1 MGEALRVSEVFVSLQ
16 GEGPLCCRRAVFVR
30 LAGCNLRCPFCDTE
44 YSLDPRAGRPL
55 GLGELA
61 ETVERERVGLVVF
74 TGGEPLLQRSALDRA
89 MAYLLERFPWLALQV
104 ETNGTLPPPRV
115 GEEGLSSAVYV
126 VSPKDFPVRV
136 PGARTHPGW
145 LEAAR
150 TGRPETYLKPLARDP
165 GDVERIA
172 RWTRENRIP
181 PWRVYVMP
189 LTTGR
194 ETPAELLERHRAVA
208 REALRHG
215 LSFSPRM
222 HLLLG
227 LH

>member
-1 MGEALRVSEVFVSLQ
+1 MGEVLRVSEVFVSLQ

-30 LAGCNLRCPFCDTE
+30 LAGCNLRCPFCDTK

-61 ETVERERVGLVVF
+61 ETVGRERVGLVVF
-74 TGGEPLLQRSALDRA
+74 TGGEPLLQRRALDSVVGR
-89 MAYLLERFPWLALQV
+89 LLREYPWLTIQV
-104 ETNGTLPPPRV
+104 ETNGTLPPPRA
-115 GEEGLSSAVYV
+115 GEEGLAAAVYV
-126 VSPKDFPVRV
+126 VSPKDLPVKV

-172 RWTRENRIP
+172 RWARENRIP

-189 LTTGR
+189 LTRGG
-194 ETPAELLERHRAVA
+194 EGPAELLERHRAVA

-227 LH
+227 LR